1 MEEIEMLR
9 LFEKKLF
16 DWKKSGMKKP
26 LMVIRSKTNWENIY
40 N

>member
-1 MEEIEMLR
+1 MQR

-16 DWKKSGMKKP
+16 DWKK
-26 LMVIRSKTNWENIY
+26 IRNEETFNGCWCKTDWENLY